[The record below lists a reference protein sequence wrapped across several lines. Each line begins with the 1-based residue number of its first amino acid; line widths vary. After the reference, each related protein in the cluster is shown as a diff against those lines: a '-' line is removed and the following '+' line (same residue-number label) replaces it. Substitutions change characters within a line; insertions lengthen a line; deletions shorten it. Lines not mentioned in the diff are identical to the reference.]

1 MCRFCGQGRQRGAR
15 ARRVDGHR
23 NTPEFTVQQYRV
35 QSVQSAVWQCVMTRW
50 RVWQPIF
57 ICSMSEICHLRVFTV
72 NEMVSCIG
80 G

>member
-1 MCRFCGQGRQRGAR
+1 MCRFCGQRRQRGAR
-15 ARRVDGHR
+15 ARRVDGEYVFR
-23 NTPEFTVQQYRV
+23 SELNTSEFT
-35 QSVQSAVWQCVMTRW
+35 VQSAVWQCVMARW